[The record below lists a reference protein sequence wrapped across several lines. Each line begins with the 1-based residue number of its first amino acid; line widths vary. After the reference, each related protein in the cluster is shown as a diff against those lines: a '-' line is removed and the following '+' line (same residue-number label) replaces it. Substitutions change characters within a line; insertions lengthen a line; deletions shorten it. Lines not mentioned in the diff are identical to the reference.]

1 MRTIL
6 IIILFLPSVLLAQEK
21 QKQKETKE
29 KWYTNKFQLLYGKHV
44 YPNQGFKLR
53 VQLGGG
59 IKNIILNQVVTIGIT
74 PIEFVGF
81 KPLLTY
87 TAEHHSFTGPCYG
100 CNGISWEESIRRYQ
114 HSILT
119 HSIGLGLFREF
130 KFKLFNKDFQIN
142 AGITLERILSNNSR
156 VYFKGKVFIKPNLSV
171 PTNPF
176 YADYFYKDLLEIR
189 IVKTR
194 DYKLFWTFNGL
205 TFLKNDSLVYWPLEY
220 SLTSLITGIKIII

>member
-1 MRTIL
+1 MRAL
-6 IIILFLPSVLLAQEK
+6 IIILLFFSTALSAEEK
-21 QKQKETKE
+21 QEEKEKKE
-29 KWYTNKFQLLYGKHV
+29 KWYTDKFQLLYGKHV
-44 YPNQGFKLR
+44 YPNQEFKLR
-53 VQLGGG
+53 VQLGGV
-59 IKNIILNQVVTIGIT
+59 IKNIILNQVLTLGIT
-74 PIEFVGF
+74 PIEFIGF
-81 KPLLTY
+81 KTLLTY

-119 HSIGLGLFREF
+119 HSIGLGLLKEF
-130 KFKLFNKDFQIN
+130 KFKLFKKDFQIN
-142 AGITLERILSNNSR
+142 VGITLERILPNNSR
-156 VYFKGKVFIKPNLSV
+156 VYYKGKVFIKPNLSI

-189 IVKTR
+189 IVKTL